1 MTWRIYHFTDSRG
14 DSILKEWVEE
24 IRLPMRQRGQ
34 LDRKIDSL
42 AQNGPCLPPQLL
54 AGTRSRHIRKLKIK
68 SNIQLRPMLCAGPL
82 NMDEEFTLLLGA
94 VERDY
99 KLDPLDA
106 PERAEANRQT
116 LLSDHSR
123 RIEHESFG

>member
-1 MTWRIYHFTDSRG
+1 MTWRIYHFTDARG
-14 DSILKEWVEE
+14 NSVLRVWVDE

-42 AQNGPCLPPQLL
+42 AQNGPNLSPQLL
-54 AGTRSRHIRKLKIK
+54 AGTRSRHIRKLKVK

-82 NMDEEFTLLLGA
+82 NMDQEFTLLFGA
-94 VERDY
+94 VERDF
-99 KLDPLDA
+99 KFDPIDA
-106 PERAEANRQT
+106 PERAEANRIT

-123 RIEHESFG
+123 RMDHESFG